1 VASSTLEDIPAAR
14 FTSATIR
21 RMYDL
26 VDKAKVDAQFQKLIY
41 GVVNHSMHGRW
52 KDYAGEI
59 KTIFDWV
66 KRTVDYRRDPVGVE
80 LLQDVW
86 ATLDRARGD
95 CDDFGILLAAAS
107 EILGAQAR
115 FVTVSTRPDGEPSH
129 VYVVAHVG
137 GKWTG
142 LDAIVPASYPGWE
155 PPQVTNRKVWSRG
168 DVGLSGEPVE
178 LEGLGMYAAR
188 PWYRPG
194 ESVPSYLTMGEFDI
208 GALITNVAAMAAS
221 VIGQVKAGT
230 VTNVQTGVNA
240 AVAGYMAQQQ
250 AVLAAQLA
258 AAQTEAAKAAIQAK
272 ADADAKATEAA
283 LAAEIARQQSGMPGW
298 VLPVAGGVVAL
309 GLVAYLAKGRR

>member
-1 VASSTLEDIPAAR
+1 
-14 FTSATIR
+14 
-21 RMYDL
+21 MYDL

-59 KTIFDWV
+59 KTIFDWF

-95 CDDFGILLAAAS
+95 CDDASIFLAAAS

-129 VYVVAHVG
+129 VYVVSHVG

-155 PPQVTNRKVWSRG
+155 PPQVTNRKVWARG

-194 ESVPSYLTMGEFDI
+194 ESVPSYLTMGEIDI
-208 GALITNVAAMAAS
+208 GALLTSVAAIAGNIVS
-221 VIGQVKAGT
+221 GVKAGT
-230 VTNVQTGVNA
+230 VTNVQTGITSAVN
-240 AVAGYMAQQQ
+240 GYMAQQQ
-250 AVLAAQLA
+250 AVLNAQLA
-258 AAQTEAAKAAIQAK
+258 AAQSEVQREALLAKAA
-272 ADADAKATEAA
+272 ADAKAAEVA
-283 LAAEIARQQSGMPGW
+283 LAAEVAKQQGGMPGW
-298 VLPVAGGVVAL
+298 VLPVAGGVAVL
-309 GLVAYLAKGRR
+309 GLMAFLARGRR